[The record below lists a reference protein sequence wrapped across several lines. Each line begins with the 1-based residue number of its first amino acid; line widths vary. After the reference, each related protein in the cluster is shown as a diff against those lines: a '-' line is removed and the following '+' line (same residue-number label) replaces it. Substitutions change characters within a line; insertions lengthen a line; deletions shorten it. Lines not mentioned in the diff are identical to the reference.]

1 MGTSVV
7 QTGSRGSVETDYHRE
22 VMNQMDALR
31 ATLGE
36 EYREIQALV
45 TNHATNIKAE
55 CQAIHT
61 KQKATEVDIQ
71 QLQDQVMAIVLNEK
85 RDDFVISE
93 EKEEIEEH

>member
-1 MGTSVV
+1 MRATVV
-7 QTGSRGSVETDYHRE
+7 QTGSHGGVETYYHRE
-22 VMNQMDALR
+22 LMNQMDALR

-45 TNHATNIKAE
+45 TDHASNIRAE

-61 KQKATEVDIQ
+61 KQKATEVDVQ

-85 RDDFVISE
+85 QDYSVVSE
-93 EKEEIEEH
+93 EKE